1 MDKSKLNKKAAA
13 ALLLKGYFTAGKV
26 WSPRSKFMPIYPNHR
41 IFFSHPDRMKV
52 LAEEIAKAIKP
63 MKVDLVASREAAGV
77 PFGVAA
83 ALKLNKGFLYL
94 RKEPKDYS
102 LKSIILGDHKAG
114 QKVVI
119 VDDGMARGGDKN
131 KAKELL
137 EKSGLKVVGV
147 VVIFDAF
154 YQKYFK
160 KQKWLREGKKYKL
173 VSLVRWPDLMKFAA
187 QSKFLGAELC
197 EMIAVYSRDP
207 LAWQKKKS
215 NWKRFKEL
223 AAKEK
228 NLIFHE
234 SFKDIK

>member
-1 MDKSKLNKKAAA
+1 MDKSKLNKKVAEAI
-13 ALLLKGYFTAGKV
+13 LYKGYFTAGKV
-26 WSPRSKFMPIYPNHR
+26 WSPRSKFMPLYPNHR
-41 IFFSHPDRMKV
+41 IFFSHPDKMKV
-52 LAEEIAKAIKP
+52 IAEEIAKAIKP
-63 MKVDLVASREAAGV
+63 MKVDFVASREAAGV

-83 ALKLNKGFLYL
+83 AMKLNKGFLYL
-94 RKEPKDYS
+94 RKESKGYA
-102 LKSIILGDHKAG
+102 LKGLILGDFKAG
-114 QKVVI
+114 QKVAI
-119 VDDGMARGGDKN
+119 VDDGMARGGDKK

-154 YQKYFK
+154 YKKYFG

-173 VSLVRWPDLMKFAA
+173 VSLTRWPDLMKFAA

-197 EMIAVYSRDP
+197 QMIAGYSRDP
-207 LAWQKKKS
+207 LAWQKKET

-223 AAKEK
+223 AVKEK